1 MLKKYEKI
9 IKSVLNPKDERFA
22 NVYLSPD
29 TGFYYAT
36 DGYRMIRFSGQPNE
50 LPVKTEGNIL
60 NMCTRTYEIA
70 ADTEYSALEIPY
82 YLDQIKA
89 WHKENKKSK
98 KNLPFKLG
106 VQVQTSVGKHY
117 IAINPKFLIEAMEI
131 TGSNTIMIPKTGQ
144 GLLILGNGF
153 EWIIMP
159 VVCKDFESDKHMTEI
174 QIAKITY
181 LH

>member
-9 IKSVLNPKDERFA
+9 IKSVLNPIIERFA

-36 DGYRMIRFSGQPNE
+36 DGYRMVRFSGQPNE
-50 LPVKTEGNIL
+50 LPVETEGNML
-60 NMCTRTYEIA
+60 NMCIHTYKTA

-89 WHKENKKSK
+89 WYKENKKSK

-106 VQVQTSVGKHY
+106 VQVETSVGKHY
-117 IAINPKFLIEAMEI
+117 IAINPKFLIEAMET
-131 TGSNTIMIPKTGQ
+131 TGSNKIMIPKTGQ
-144 GLLILGNGF
+144 GLLVSGNGF
-153 EWIIMP
+153 DWIIMP
-159 VVCKDFESDKHMTEI
+159 VACKDFESDKHMTEI
-174 QIAKITY
+174 PIE
-181 LH
+181 

>member
-9 IKSVLNPKDERFA
+9 IKSVLNPKNERFA
-22 NVYLSPD
+22 NVYLSPY

-36 DGYRMIRFSGQPNE
+36 DGYRMIRFSEQPNE
-50 LPVKTEGNIL
+50 LPVETEGRIL
-60 NMCTRTYEIA
+60 GECMHLYKTT

-82 YLDQIKA
+82 YLDQIKT

-106 VQVQTSVGKHY
+106 VQVETSVGKHY
-117 IAINPKFLIEAMEI
+117 VAINPKFLIEAMEI

-144 GLLILGNGF
+144 GLLISGNGF
-153 EWIIMP
+153 DWIIMP
-159 VVCKDFESDKHMTEI
+159 IACKGLKSDAFMTEI
-174 QIAKITY
+174 PIE
-181 LH
+181 

>member
-9 IKSVLNPKDERFA
+9 IKSVLNPKNEKFA

-36 DGYRMIRFSGQPNE
+36 DGYRMVRFSGQPNE
-50 LPVKTEGNIL
+50 LPVETEGKML
-60 NMCTRTYEIA
+60 NMCIHTYETA
-70 ADTEYSALEIPY
+70 ADTEYFALEIPY

-89 WHKENKKSK
+89 WYKENKKSK

-106 VQVQTSVGKHY
+106 VQVKTSVGKHY
-117 IAINPKFLIEAMEI
+117 IAINPKFLIEAME
-131 TGSNTIMIPKTGQ
+131 TTDSNTIMIPKTGQ
-144 GLLILGNGF
+144 ELLISGNEF

-159 VVCKDFESDKHMTEI
+159 IACKGFKSDEFMTEI
-174 QIAKITY
+174 PIE
-181 LH
+181 

>member
-9 IKSVLNPKDERFA
+9 IKSVLNSKDERFA

-36 DGYRMIRFSGQPNE
+36 DGYRMVRFSGQPNE
-50 LPVKTEGNIL
+50 LPVETEGKML
-60 NMCTRTYEIA
+60 NMCIHTYETA

-82 YLDQIKA
+82 YLDQIEA
-89 WHKENKKSK
+89 WYKKNKKSK
-98 KNLPFKLG
+98 RNLPFKLG
-106 VQVQTSVGKHY
+106 VQVETSVGKHY

-144 GLLILGNGF
+144 KLLISGNGF

-159 VVCKDFESDKHMTEI
+159 AICEGFKSDKHMTEI
-174 QIAKITY
+174 PIE
-181 LH
+181 

>member
-9 IKSVLNPKDERFA
+9 IKSVLNSKDERFA
-22 NVYLSPD
+22 NVYLSPE

-36 DGYRMIRFSGQPNE
+36 DGYRIVRFSEQPNE
-50 LPVKTEGNIL
+50 LPVETGRTLGECMHIYKT
-60 NMCTRTYEIA
+60 A

-106 VQVQTSVGKHY
+106 VQVETSVEKHY

-131 TGSNTIMIPKTGQ
+131 TDSNTIMIPKTGQ
-144 GLLILGNGF
+144 GLLISGNGF
-153 EWIIMP
+153 DWIIMP
-159 VVCKDFESDKHMTEI
+159 IILQGYESDKHMTEI
-174 QIAKITY
+174 PIE
-181 LH
+181 

>member
-9 IKSVLNPKDERFA
+9 IKSVLNSKDERFA
-22 NVYLSPD
+22 NVYFSPD

-36 DGYRMIRFSGQPNE
+36 DGYRIVRFSEQPNE
-50 LPVKTEGNIL
+50 LSVETEGNTL
-60 NMCTRTYEIA
+60 NMCTRTYKTA

-106 VQVQTSVGKHY
+106 VQVKTYVGKHY

-131 TGSNTIMIPKTGQ
+131 TGSNTIMIPKTEQ
-144 GLLILGNGF
+144 GLLISGNGF

-159 VVCKDFESDKHMTEI
+159 VRSQGYESDEFMTEI
-174 QIAKITY
+174 PIE
-181 LH
+181 

>member
-9 IKSVLNPKDERFA
+9 IKSVLNSKDERFA
-22 NVYLSPD
+22 NVYLSSD

-36 DGYRMIRFSGQPNE
+36 DGYRMIRFSEQPNE
-50 LPVKTEGNIL
+50 LPVETEGSTL
-60 NMCTRTYEIA
+60 NRCTHIYKTA

-82 YLDQIKA
+82 YLYQIET

-106 VQVQTSVGKHY
+106 VQVKTSVGEHY
-117 IAINPKFLIEAMEI
+117 IAINPKFLIEAMET

-144 GLLILGNGF
+144 GLLISGNGF
-153 EWIIMP
+153 DWIIIP
-159 VVCKDFESDKHMTEI
+159 IVFKGFKSDKHMTEI
-174 QIAKITY
+174 PIE
-181 LH
+181 